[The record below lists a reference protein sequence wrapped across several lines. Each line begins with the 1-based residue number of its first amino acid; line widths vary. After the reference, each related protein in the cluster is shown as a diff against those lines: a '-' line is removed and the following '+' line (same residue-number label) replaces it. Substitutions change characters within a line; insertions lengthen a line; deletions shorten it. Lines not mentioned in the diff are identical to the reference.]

1 MKFSKITIMVLA
13 LMLIFS
19 VSGGALA
26 LEEVSTNEFSAECIK
41 VGEAIGM
48 PADQDGILIDD
59 PSTITRGL
67 PFTMTATSVSNLLT
81 TYSASGKNF
90 TGGAMDAFAK
100 EGLKITGKVT
110 SSLGTSSGYDVKCGA
125 CYYNSSNDTF
135 YSVAYDYFP
144 SGKNYTYWAEKLCF
158 SNSVTYYGHIT
169 NNLGSGTVSGSLT
182 FSVSTKP

>member
-1 MKFSKITIMVLA
+1 MKFSKTAVLVLA
-13 LMLIFS
+13 LMLMFS
-19 VSGGALA
+19 MSGGALA
-26 LEEVSTNEFSAECIK
+26 TNEFSSERIK
-41 VGEAIGM
+41 VGEAIGT
-48 PADQDGILIDD
+48 PADQDGFLEDD
-59 PSTITRGL
+59 PSSITRGL

-110 SSLGTSSGYDVKCGA
+110 STLGTSGYDVKCGA

-144 SGKNYTYWAEKLCF
+144 SGQNYTYWAEKINF